1 MFCEFLR
8 ALVFVCDAN
17 NAVDED
23 MQHEMYDDLEPAQRW
38 FAQDIHLLRAV
49 MMAKWL
55 TYHKS
60 AFHGVY
66 GQMLLAE
73 NERDCAD
80 AVYEILTNHSPVFT
94 DEVLIFGLCM
104 HLNSADGN
112 VECKKKV
119 ADLVRGSADLLHFVR
134 VKGLV
139 SKDSYKNPHKITLF
153 RTTLMADKPAEY
165 FDGRYYWTIYCSEK
179 SGMFELERAY

>member
-119 ADLVRGSADLLHFVR
+119 ADLVRGSADLLHYVQ
-134 VKGLV
+134 VKG
-139 SKDSYKNPHKITLF
+139 SE
-153 RTTLMADKPAEY
+153 TTLMADEPPAECY

-179 SGMFELERAY
+179 SGMYELERAY